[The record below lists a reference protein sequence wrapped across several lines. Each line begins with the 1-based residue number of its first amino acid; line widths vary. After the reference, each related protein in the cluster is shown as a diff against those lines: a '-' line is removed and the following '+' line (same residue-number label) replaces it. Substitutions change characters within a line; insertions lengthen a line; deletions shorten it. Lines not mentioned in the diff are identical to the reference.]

1 LIPLENQ
8 WKHRAMRF
16 YSHTS
21 NSHIPSAALA
31 GGWNLPAKV
40 TPMIGHDPLMERLVR
55 ALLPDDEANEML
67 RGFYADTLHATLLKH
82 SAARRDD
89 ADADSGRRKSMA
101 LPRWRLKRVFEHV
114 EANLG
119 DRLPLTALAQA
130 AGLNRMYFAEQFRA
144 ATGLRPHDYVV
155 RRRIRQAQA
164 MLAGTDM
171 PIVDVALSVGFQTQ
185 AHFTTVFK
193 RVAGATPR
201 HWRSARGD
209 DSRETHK
216 VPRMGWGSEPKAA
229 VRG

>member
-1 LIPLENQ
+1 
-8 WKHRAMRF
+8 MRF
-16 YSHTS
+16 YSS
-21 NSHIPSAALA
+21 NSPIPPAALA
-31 GGWNLPAKV
+31 GGWNLPANV
-40 TPMIGHDPLMERLVR
+40 TPITGRDPLMERLVR
-55 ALLPDDEANEML
+55 ALLPDDEASDML
-67 RGFYADTLHATLLKH
+67 RGFYSDMLHATLLKH
-82 SAARRDD
+82 TAARRDD
-89 ADADSGRRKSMA
+89 ADAESGRRKSMA

-119 DRLPLTALAQA
+119 DRLPLTALAKA

-164 MLAGTDM
+164 MLAGTNM

-201 HWRSARGD
+201 HWRSARSD
-209 DSRETHK
+209 DSREIHK
-216 VPRMGWGSEPKAA
+216 VPRMGWGSERQVAA
-229 VRG
+229 GG